1 MIGNY
6 YILPPSKF
14 RSGPLIQTEEK
25 RPSDTSAPQEVKAE
39 KQGRIVV
46 HKNKVVR
53 TSISNIQKTLVKDKA
68 QNPHITDTVN
78 KPADPF
84 NREQFMN
91 AWNTYIR
98 LLNDN
103 GKKGVASIMQ
113 SLHPVLDG
121 NLIHL
126 TFSTQIMADELKKYQ
141 QGIIRHLSRGLN
153 NYRLEFNL
161 VVKHDTEDVTTKRL
175 YSPQEILGHL
185 YDKNPLIKD
194 LMEKFSLRIG

>member
-1 MIGNY
+1 MIGDY

-14 RSGPLIQTEEK
+14 RSGPLLQTQEK
-25 RPSDTSAPQEVKAE
+25 KTSYSSGQKVKPE
-39 KQGRIVV
+39 IKGKNVV
-46 HKNKVVR
+46 DKNKVVR
-53 TSISNIQKTLVKDKA
+53 TSISNIHKTLVKDKVR
-68 QNPHITDTVN
+68 NPHITDTIN

-84 NREQFMN
+84 NREQFLKVWN
-91 AWNTYIR
+91 AYIR
-98 LLNDN
+98 LLDEN
-103 GKKGVASIMQ
+103 GKKGIASIMQ
-113 SLHPVLDG
+113 SLNPVVDG

-141 QGIIRHLSRGLN
+141 QGIIRYLSWELN

-161 VVKHDTEDVTTKRL
+161 VVKHDAENVTTKRL

-185 YDKNPLIKD
+185 YDKNSAIKD